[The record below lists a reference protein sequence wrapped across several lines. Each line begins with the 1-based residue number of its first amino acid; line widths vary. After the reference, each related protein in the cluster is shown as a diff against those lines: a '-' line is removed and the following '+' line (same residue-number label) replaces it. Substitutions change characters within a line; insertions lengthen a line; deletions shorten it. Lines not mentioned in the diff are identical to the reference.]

1 MRAFPCTLT
10 RCDYRGWQ
18 AVHLSNGIV
27 ELDIIPQLGGRV
39 MQYRL
44 GSHELFYVNPRH
56 CGRVYSPTE
65 NCFEMG
71 WLATMKPADG
81 VALVEKFPLFP
92 EALYPDAAPVE
103 VWVNGEGTFTAHGD
117 K

>member
-44 GSHELFYVNPRH
+44 GSHEFFYVNPRH

-71 WLATMKPADG
+71 WIGQNFKMIWFGFEVVRSGFQCNLHQPVFVSAVTRHDH
-81 VALVEKFPLFP
+81 L
-92 EALYPDAAPVE
+92 AAPVE
-103 VWVNGEGTFTAHGD
+103 
-117 K
+117 